1 MGANQTLEIE
11 VENRLAT
18 VDKRLDDMHAD
29 RNQLSDS
36 GNSLISELDQ
46 RVKASHHTL
55 LVAKLISEPA
65 RESLFLKLRDSLN
78 DVEELMA
85 SQLDGE
91 TSFPYVACSSEE
103 LADAAHLRPNRMP

>member
-1 MGANQTLEIE
+1 MGANQRLEIE
-11 VENRLAT
+11 VENRLASL
-18 VDKRLDDMHAD
+18 DKRLDEMQAD
-29 RNQLSDS
+29 GNQLSDS
-36 GNSLISELDQ
+36 DKGLICDLGQ

-65 RESLFLKLRDSLN
+65 RESLLLKLRDSIN

-91 TSFPYVACSSEE
+91 TSFPYLACS
-103 LADAAHLRPNRMP
+103 